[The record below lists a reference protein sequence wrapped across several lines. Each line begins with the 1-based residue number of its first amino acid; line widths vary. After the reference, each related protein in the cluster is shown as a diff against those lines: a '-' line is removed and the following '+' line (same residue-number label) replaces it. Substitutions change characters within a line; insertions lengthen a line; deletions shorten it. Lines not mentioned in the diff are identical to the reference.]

1 MEHFSSAS
9 NLCALVVA
17 VLVLFPYSAS
27 SSALTTNSS
36 CNDENAQFVKNSCG
50 ATAYPNV
57 CIKSLSSY
65 SSEINTSY
73 QKLANAALTVS
84 LKSAKSASALVLKL
98 LRRGQLKANEAAA
111 VKDCVE
117 NIGESIDEVR
127 QSLGELKSFNGNVG
141 DLDFKM
147 SNVRTWLSAA
157 LTDDDTCM
165 EGLDEE
171 NVAPKVKNKIR
182 SSIAGV
188 AQLTSNALALV
199 SNLNYTSSVN

>member
-1 MEHFSSAS
+1 M
-9 NLCALVVA
+9 
-17 VLVLFPYSAS
+17 
-27 SSALTTNSS
+27 TNSS
-36 CNDENAQFVKNSCG
+36 CNGDNAQFVKNSCG
-50 ATAYPNV
+50 ATTYPNL

-65 SSEINTSY
+65 SSEINTNY
-73 QKLANAALTVS
+73 QKLANAALAVS
-84 LKSAKSASALVLKL
+84 LKSAKSASALVLNL
-98 LRRGQLKANEAAA
+98 LRRGHLKPNEAAA
-111 VKDCVE
+111 VKDCVD

-127 QSLGELKSFNGNVG
+127 QSLRELKSFNGNVG
-141 DLDFKM
+141 DLEFKM
-147 SNVRTWLSAA
+147 SNVKTWLSAA